1 MRNIARPC
9 KKYLFLLG
17 CIVLAAFWTPS
28 TAVAGETG
36 ERTVEYNS
44 EDMKVVKSI
53 IESSPTLTER
63 YQDQIDKNFPDWE
76 SIGAVTWGAVDGD
89 AANLYRVTELHLN
102 DISDLNE
109 LDVSGLKY
117 LQELEC
123 GNTSITKLDLS
134 ANTALEILDCN
145 NTGITALNLSYNE
158 ALQSLDC
165 SNTGIEMLD
174 LTKNTALERLICND
188 TSITALSLSN
198 NKKLTDLYCN
208 TIVSP
213 AGQFSL
219 EGMDHLEN
227 FRIGFVGSEIAF
239 VSCSG
244 HEVSLSIPEEVQ
256 VESVYTCATDENG
269 YPVKDENGK
278 VQEKLMWYVLS
289 APEDYVCLRYTGLS
303 KDIRFEDGKGTN
315 VTIDTQLDIEAR
327 IVTEEEMQPG
337 IGIEGV
343 VMNPVYHSSTL
354 NYAATVGHDVS
365 KVTLTGALAST
376 LPDAVYLRGSVKRN

>member
-28 TAVAGETG
+28 TAVAGEAG

-76 SIGAVTWGAVDGD
+76 SIGAVTWGDVDG
-89 AANLYRVTELHLN
+89 LYRVTELHLN

-109 LDVSGLKY
+109 LDVSDLEY

-123 GNTSITKLDLS
+123 GNTSITKLD
-134 ANTALEILDCN
+134 
-145 NTGITALNLSYNE
+145 LSYNE

-188 TSITALSLSN
+188 TSITALNLSYN
-198 NKKLTDLYCN
+198 TKLTDLYCN